1 VYYAEQGEYMTGFG
15 KPLRLDDLP
24 DALRRQICQEQARPR
39 PTAADPVPGRALIPP
54 AAPKP
59 PRGKRGPNK
68 TELEAF
74 ALFPYRFV
82 FEGREFDICG
92 GAKYTPDGVDP
103 EHAVALEAKGEFI
116 HSRDSRRRFDE
127 AKHLYPQWTWI
138 WARKREKGRKGPR
151 WEVEVYEKKR

>member
-1 VYYAEQGEYMTGFG
+1 MTAFG
-15 KPLRLDDLP
+15 KPFHLSDLP
-24 DALRRQICQEQARPR
+24 ERLQQQIREGATPR
-39 PTAADPVPGRALIPP
+39 LAADPVPGRALIPP

-59 PRGKRGPNK
+59 PRGRRGPNK

-82 FEGREFDICG
+82 FEGREFEICG

>member
-1 VYYAEQGEYMTGFG
+1 MTAFG
-15 KPLRLDDLP
+15 KPFHLSDLP
-24 DALRRQICQEQARPR
+24 ERLQRQIREGTTPR
-39 PTAADPVPGRALIPP
+39 LPADPGPGRALIPP

-59 PRGKRGPNK
+59 PRGNRGPNK

-82 FEGREFDICG
+82 FEGREFEICG

-116 HSRDSRRRFDE
+116 HSRDRRRRFDE
-127 AKHLYPQWTWI
+127 AKHLYPAWTWI
-138 WARKREKGRKGPR
+138 WARKRNKGRKGPR

>member
-1 VYYAEQGEYMTGFG
+1 MTHYG
-15 KPLRLDDLP
+15 KPMSISALP
-24 DALRRQICQEQARPR
+24 AALQRQVRRQLGGYPDQARP
-39 PTAADPVPGRALIPP
+39 TMHP

-59 PRGKRGPNK
+59 PRGRRGPNK

-82 FEGREFDICG
+82 FEGREFEICG

-127 AKHLYPQWTWI
+127 AKHLYPAWTWI
-138 WARKREKGRKGPR
+138 WARKRNKGRKGPR
-151 WEVEVYEKKR
+151 WEVEIYEKKR